1 MARVAWSL
9 RSETSMTMAGDAEP
23 NAAEQ
28 GEKNNEQRV
37 NKAQYPRPKI
47 PRPKIQ
53 RADMWR
59 VAHGRQ
65 SGSPVTDSNND
76 L

>member
-9 RSETSMTMAGDAEP
+9 RSETSMTIAGDAEP

-37 NKAQYPRPKI
+37 NKTQYPRPKI
-47 PRPKIQ
+47 PR
-53 RADMWR
+53 ADDMWR

-65 SGSPVTDSNND
+65 SGSSVTDSNND